1 MTFRHRAGVRPY
13 ASPCGFAESCVF
25 GKQSPGPGLCGSP
38 FWGERPFSRSYGAV
52 LPSSLAA
59 VAPSA
64 SACSAGPPASV
75 CGTGARRFDGA
86 RAFLGPLRA
95 PVRTRCF
102 PGLSAGRGR
111 PEPRRPLGG
120 RRARASGARCRNVY
134 LPPFGCAWRPPLR
147 TRLTLGGRAFP
158 RKPRAFGGGGSHP
171 TLATRAGILTPA
183 RSTGPRRARFAAR
196 GKLPYRWRPSLPSRR
211 FGASLSP
218 VNCRRPG
225 ARPVSCYALLG
236 RVAASEPTSWL
247 SARPD
252 ILCHSARTWGPWRAV
267 WAVPLSGARLS
278 PRVLTPA
285 LHAACVRSSVPF
297 GRLRGPLGD
306 PVALPPAGSARGPP

>member
-1 MTFRHRAGVRPY
+1 MRRLAALQSPVFLVNSRLGLVSAAPPSGGSAPSPEVTGLFCRVPWPRLPRPPRHALPAHLRRSAVRARAGY
-13 ASPCGFAESCVF
+13 S
-25 GKQSPGPGLCGSP
+25 
-38 FWGERPFSRSYGAV
+38 
-52 LPSSLAA
+52 
-59 VAPSA
+59 
-64 SACSAGPPASV
+64 
-75 CGTGARRFDGA
+75 A

-95 PVRTRCF
+95 PVRTGCF

-183 RSTGPRRARFAAR
+183 RSTGARRTRFAAR
-196 GKLPYRWRPSLPSRR
+196 GKLPYRWRSSLPSRR